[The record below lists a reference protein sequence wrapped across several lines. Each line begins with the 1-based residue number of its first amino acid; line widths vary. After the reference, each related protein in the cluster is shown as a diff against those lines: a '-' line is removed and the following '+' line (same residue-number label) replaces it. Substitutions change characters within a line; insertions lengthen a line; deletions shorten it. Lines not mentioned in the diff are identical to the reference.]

1 MRWVFS
7 PVYGF
12 FVCFVN
18 FSAIFVI
25 YIIMWITLWIMWKTP
40 VFRPFVPVENF
51 FMSPDFDG
59 PRPTF
64 FSLALSRGKVGGS
77 RAG

>member
-1 MRWVFS
+1 
-7 PVYGF
+7 
-12 FVCFVN
+12 
-18 FSAIFVI
+18 
-25 YIIMWITLWIMWKTP
+25 MWITLWIMWKTP

-51 FMSPDFDG
+51 FMSPNFDG